1 MDLSWRADD
10 MTGQRFGR
18 LTVMRKGWVERGKW
32 RHQKQTKWECECD
45 CGGYVEVYANNLR
58 SGRTQSCGCLRKE
71 NARETAKRNFR
82 HKPKEDLT
90 GKTFGSLLVLRPSE
104 RKMPNRIPIWVTQ
117 CACGV
122 VHEVRMD
129 RLKSGKAKS
138 CGCLRKRRDIQ
149 TSPDTIGNK
158 PLN

>member
-1 MDLSWRADD
+1 MDLTNR
-10 MTGQRFGR
+10 RFGR
-18 LTVMRKGWVERGKW
+18 LVVVRREYVSRLKW
-32 RHQKQTKWECECD
+32 NKIKQPTWMCECD
-45 CGGYVEVYANNLR
+45 CGEIIYALDSNLR
-58 SGRTQSCGCLRKE
+58 QGRTQSCGCLRKE

-104 RKMPNRIPIWVTQ
+104 RKMPNRIPLWVTQ

-138 CGCLRKRRDIQ
+138 CGCKRRKRRDIA
-149 TSPDTIGNK
+149 TSPDMTT
-158 PLN
+158 

>member
-1 MDLSWRADD
+1 MDLTNR
-10 MTGQRFGR
+10 RFGR
-18 LTVMRKGWVERGKW
+18 LVVVRREYVSRLKW
-32 RHQKQTKWECECD
+32 NKIKQPTWMCECD
-45 CGGYVEVYANNLR
+45 CGEIIYALDSNLR
-58 SGRTQSCGCLRKE
+58 QGRTQSCGCLRKE

-104 RKMPNRIPIWVTQ
+104 RKMPNRIPLWVTQ

-129 RLKSGKAKS
+129 RLKSGKVKS
-138 CGCLRKRRDIQ
+138 CGCLRKRRDIA
-149 TSPDTIGNK
+149 TSPDMTT
-158 PLN
+158 

>member
-1 MDLSWRADD
+1 MDLTNR
-10 MTGQRFGR
+10 RFGR
-18 LTVMRKGWVERGKW
+18 LVVVRREYVSRLKW
-32 RHQKQTKWECECD
+32 NKIKQPTWMCECD
-45 CGGYVEVYANNLR
+45 CGEIIYALDSNLR
-58 SGRTQSCGCLRKE
+58 QGRTQSCGCLRKE

-90 GKTFGSLLVLRPSE
+90 GKTFGSLLVLRPSD
-104 RKMPNRIPIWVTQ
+104 RKMPNRIPLWVTQ

>member
-1 MDLSWRADD
+1 MDLTNR
-10 MTGQRFGR
+10 RFGR
-18 LTVMRKGWVERGKW
+18 LVVVRREYVSRLKW
-32 RHQKQTKWECECD
+32 NKIKQPTWMCECD
-45 CGGYVEVYANNLR
+45 CGEIIYALDSNLR
-58 SGRTQSCGCLRKE
+58 QGRTQSCGCLRKE
-71 NARETAKRNFR
+71 NARETAKRNFK

-104 RKMPNRIPIWVTQ
+104 RKMPNRIPLWVTQ

-122 VHEVRMD
+122 EHEVRMD

>member
-1 MDLSWRADD
+1 MDLTNR
-10 MTGQRFGR
+10 RFGR
-18 LTVMRKGWVERGKW
+18 LVVVRREYVSRLKW
-32 RHQKQTKWECECD
+32 NKIKQPTWMCECD
-45 CGGYVEVYANNLR
+45 CGEIIYALDSNLR
-58 SGRTQSCGCLRKE
+58 QGRTQSCGCLRKE

-90 GKTFGSLLVLRPSE
+90 GKTFGSLLVLRPSD
-104 RKMPNRIPIWVTQ
+104 RKMPNRIPLWVTQ

-138 CGCLRKRRDIQ
+138 CGCKRRN
-149 TSPDTIGNK
+149 TTKLGNSSEHAQDGTQK
-158 PLN
+158 PV

>member
-1 MDLSWRADD
+1 MDLTNR
-10 MTGQRFGR
+10 RFGR
-18 LTVMRKGWVERGKW
+18 LVVVRREYVSRLKW
-32 RHQKQTKWECECD
+32 NKIKQPTWMCECD
-45 CGGYVEVYANNLR
+45 CGEIIYALDSNLR
-58 SGRTQSCGCLRKE
+58 QGRTQSCGCLRKE